1 MGLIIMNF
9 PVRSFLKK
17 WKVSNKVFQQDWQVF
32 GHGSRKCNK
41 STAGLSGFTETLIE
55 LCQSR
60 HFITGDIITEDAL
73 INGWYNYGH
82 LGMEL
87 KKNLTSKWWDSVV
100 LSREQVFGVMTPHT
114 LMGSQCSDNRS
125 VRLMETAALQVLLN
139 NKDLTKE
146 EIVALL
152 KDSLEE
158 SIILRSNLLQGAIQE
173 YTRSLNLVNRKLPF
187 GLAEIGVC
195 YQPFPT
201 GKYPTVCNA
210 VRTGEL
216 DMASL
221 VWFSSPR
228 TSSQW
233 LDYWVRQRLLWWRKF
248 AKNPS
253 SFTAG
258 DFQDI
263 DGTKGSALY
272 FNFPWG
278 KEPIEKL
285 LNLGDKELVLEHH
298 GNKTNLKGR
307 DGRKTVVPH
316 VVSVSGNLDR
326 GVMAFLF
333 DSLQLTEKLDSKL
346 RDNQKKVLKLHP
358 SLAPV
363 KVGLEMGKGPT
374 VELRQVCE
382 GLFRGML
389 EKRITVWPGYLETM
403 HTSLEH
409 LIMKYDEMGVIF
421 TIVINDTTLESGL
434 VQLRNRDTAIKELAH
449 ISEGNPDFPPGL
461 MDHRFDTWR
470 DGVLDTTIPTVT
482 ASEARSAFLKVN
494 PRKAKGP
501 DGVPGHAL
509 GSCVDNGGCVR
520 RHLQPLPTPP

>member
-1 MGLIIMNF
+1 MGLLIMNF

-17 WKVSNKVFQQDWQVF
+17 WKVSNKVFQQDWHVF
-32 GHGSRKCNK
+32 GHGSRKCNT
-41 STAGLSGFTETLIE
+41 SAAGLSGFTETLVE

-60 HFITGDIITEDAL
+60 HFITGDIITKDAL

-87 KKNLTSKWWDSVV
+87 KKNLASEWWDSVV
-100 LSREQVFGVMTPHT
+100 LSKEQVFGVMTPHT

-125 VRLMETAALQVLLN
+125 VSLIETAALKVLLN
-139 NKDLTKE
+139 NNDLTKE

-195 YQPFPT
+195 YQPFPI

-210 VRTGEL
+210 VRTREL

-228 TSSQW
+228 TSGQW

-272 FNFPWG
+272 FSFPWG

-316 VVSVSGNLDR
+316 VLSVSGNLDR

-333 DSLQLTEKLDSKL
+333 DSLQLTEKVDSKL

-358 SLAPV
+358 GLAPV

-382 GLFRGML
+382 GLFREML

-434 VQLRNRDTAIKELAH
+434 VQLRNRDTAMKELAH
-449 ISEGNPDFPPGL
+449 ISEVRDFL
-461 MDHRFDTWR
+461 TKY
-470 DGVLDTTIPTVT
+470 IQE
-482 ASEARSAFLKVN
+482 S
-494 PRKAKGP
+494 
-501 DGVPGHAL
+501 
-509 GSCVDNGGCVR
+509 
-520 RHLQPLPTPP
+520 

>member
-1 MGLIIMNF
+1 MKLAIMGLMMMMKF
-9 PVRSFLKK
+9 PVQSLLKK
-17 WKVSNKVFQQDWQVF
+17 WTVSNKVFGLCLV
-32 GHGSRKCNK
+32 SRKYNK
-41 STAGLSGFTETLIE
+41 STADLPGFTETLIE

-60 HFITGDIITEDAL
+60 HFITGDVITKDAL

-87 KKNLTSKWWDSVV
+87 QKNLASKWWDSVV
-100 LSREQVFGVMTPHT
+100 LSREQVFGVMTPHK
-114 LMGSQCSDNRS
+114 LMGYRCSDNRPL
-125 VRLMETAALQVLLN
+125 RLMETAALQMLLS

-158 SIILRSNLLQGAIQE
+158 SPMLRFNLLQGAIQE
-173 YTRSLNLVNRKLPF
+173 YVKSLSLVNRKLPF

-201 GKYPTVCNA
+201 GKHPTVCNA
-210 VRTGEL
+210 
-216 DMASL
+216 
-221 VWFSSPR
+221 
-228 TSSQW
+228 
-233 LDYWVRQRLLWWRKF
+233 F

-258 DFQDI
+258 DFQDN
-263 DGTKGSALY
+263 DGTKGTELY
-272 FNFPWG
+272 FSFPWG

-298 GNKTNLKGR
+298 ENKDNVKGR

-316 VVSVSGNLDR
+316 VLSVSGNLDR

-333 DSLQLTEKLDSKL
+333 DSLQLSEKLDSKL
-346 RDNQKKVLKLHP
+346 RDNQKRVLKLHP

-382 GLFRGML
+382 GLFREML
-389 EKRITVWPGYLETM
+389 EKKISVWPGYLETM
-403 HTSLEH
+403 HISLEQ

-421 TIVINDTTLESGL
+421 TIVISDSTLENGL
-434 VQLRNRDTAIKELAH
+434 VQLRNRDTAVKELAH
-449 ISEGNPDFPPGL
+449 ISEVRDFL
-461 MDHRFDTWR
+461 TKY
-470 DGVLDTTIPTVT
+470 IQE
-482 ASEARSAFLKVN
+482 S
-494 PRKAKGP
+494 
-501 DGVPGHAL
+501 
-509 GSCVDNGGCVR
+509 
-520 RHLQPLPTPP
+520 

>member
-158 SIILRSNLLQGAIQE
+158 SIILRSNLLQ
-173 YTRSLNLVNRKLPF
+173 
-187 GLAEIGVC
+187 
-195 YQPFPT
+195 
-201 GKYPTVCNA
+201 
-210 VRTGEL
+210 
-216 DMASL
+216 
-221 VWFSSPR
+221 
-228 TSSQW
+228 
-233 LDYWVRQRLLWWRKF
+233 
-248 AKNPS
+248 
-253 SFTAG
+253 
-258 DFQDI
+258 
-263 DGTKGSALY
+263 
-272 FNFPWG
+272 
-278 KEPIEKL
+278 
-285 LNLGDKELVLEHH
+285 
-298 GNKTNLKGR
+298 
-307 DGRKTVVPH
+307 
-316 VVSVSGNLDR
+316 VVSDITDLIVKPQNRYVTGTSRED
-326 GVMAFLF
+326 AFVAAKFNEYIAELYKNRCA
-333 DSLQLTEKLDSKL
+333 LKA
-346 RDNQKKVLKLHP
+346 VLKLHP

-449 ISEGNPDFPPGL
+449 ISEVRDFL
-461 MDHRFDTWR
+461 TKY
-470 DGVLDTTIPTVT
+470 IQE
-482 ASEARSAFLKVN
+482 S
-494 PRKAKGP
+494 
-501 DGVPGHAL
+501 
-509 GSCVDNGGCVR
+509 
-520 RHLQPLPTPP
+520 